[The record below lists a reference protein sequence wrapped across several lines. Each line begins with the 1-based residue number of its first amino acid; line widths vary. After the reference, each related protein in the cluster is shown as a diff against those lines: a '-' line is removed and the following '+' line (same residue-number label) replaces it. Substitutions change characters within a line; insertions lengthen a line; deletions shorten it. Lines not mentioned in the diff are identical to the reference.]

1 MKTWNDSPQLI
12 WVKLN
17 KKKQWTEKHAM
28 NEWTFCVTV
37 TNKEWQGSVTRPW
50 FHPHPHK
57 CCGGLGS
64 RQNWIPTKVRGCER
78 LEAPRTPLKCS
89 MQWNRWQCSPED
101 RSGRHCYR
109 KNTGLPVC
117 LGRVCTALG
126 VFWWDCW
133 RLASWL
139 SAEAEKG
146 DSLQENKG
154 VPLKC
159 SHFIDNQ

>member
-1 MKTWNDSPQLI
+1 MAGLT
-12 WVKLN
+12 
-17 KKKQWTEKHAM
+17 
-28 NEWTFCVTV
+28 
-37 TNKEWQGSVTRPW
+37 VTRPW

-146 DSLQENKG
+146 DSLKLNPCANHSWKVKG
-154 VPLKC
+154 QGVFLVFLLV
-159 SHFIDNQ
+159 SGIVYAIHAIGA